1 MLSEI
6 DENDLKQFLSEDI
19 TSGISSSVTAGIV
32 LDEEQKKS
40 KNINSVESEEQ
51 KSDSKKEKTKD
62 AGTVVGYGAFA
73 VMIVIGVAVGYY
85 FKVYKP
91 KKAGEETPDEGL
103 EEREDY
109 ETYEE

>member
-1 MLSEI
+1 MKRWKRI
-6 DENDLKQFLSEDI
+6 FRNVAVVFLS
-19 TSGISSSVTAGIV
+19 TG
-32 LDEEQKKS
+32 
-40 KNINSVESEEQ
+40 
-51 KSDSKKEKTKD
+51 
-62 AGTVVGYGAFA
+62 
-73 VMIVIGVAVGYY
+73 IGVAVGYY